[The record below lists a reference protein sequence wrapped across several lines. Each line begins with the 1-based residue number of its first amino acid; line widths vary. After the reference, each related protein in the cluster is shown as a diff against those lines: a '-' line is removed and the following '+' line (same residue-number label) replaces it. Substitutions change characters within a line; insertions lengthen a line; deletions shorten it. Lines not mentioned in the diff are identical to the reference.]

1 MKLEILTK
9 GYKLN
14 KDLESLIEK
23 KVQKLSKYF
32 DDTANAVIH
41 CKQEGKLSK
50 FEITIKGTGVFFR
63 AEAVSDDMSSNLDEA
78 LSRIERQVIKYADK
92 SESKIKRISIT
103 PQDLLFFE
111 EIPTFEDERIV
122 KQKTYELTPI
132 GVDEAMEALDNLGNT
147 FYVFLNKETK
157 NVNVIYRRLDG
168 NFGLI
173 EAIH

>member
-9 GYKLN
+9 GYNLH
-14 KDLESLIEK
+14 KDLKELIEK

-32 DDTANAVIH
+32 DDTANATIH

-50 FEITIKGTGVFFR
+50 FEVTIKGTGVFFR

-78 LSRIERQVIKYADK
+78 LTRIERQVIKYSDK
-92 SESKIKRISIT
+92 SESKIKRLT
-103 PQDLLFFE
+103 LAPQDLLFFK

-122 KQKTYELTPI
+122 KHKTYELTPI
-132 GVDEAMEALDNLGNT
+132 SVDEAMQTLDNLGNT

-157 NVNVIYRRLDG
+157 NVNVLYRRLDG